1 MFLLEDLDDDLKFE
15 FHKLGIQEED
25 EMLAICLGL
34 DAIAEIGYE
43 VYKNNNSEKDN
54 IHDKASESKV
64 VAGGEDHSKAF
75 GVGKDRKGRGNMDKG
90 IKCRPIQA

>member
-15 FHKLGIQEED
+15 FHKLGIQQED
-25 EMLAICLGL
+25 EMLAICSGL

-43 VYKNNNSEKDN
+43 VYKNNNLDN
-54 IHDKASESKV
+54 GHDQASESEV
-64 VAGGEDHSKAF
+64 VAGREDHSKAH

-90 IKCRPIQA
+90 IERRPIQA

>member
-25 EMLAICLGL
+25 EMLAICSGL

-43 VYKNNNSEKDN
+43 VYKNNNLEKDN

-90 IKCRPIQA
+90 IKRRPIQA